1 MFFNEIELLKVR
13 LEEIHSVV
21 DFFVIC
27 ESPVTFRGEPK
38 PLHFKESEALFEKY
52 RHKIIHVVVD
62 DLPETQNP
70 WDREFAQRDALVRG
84 CRMADDDDMIMISDA
99 DEIPRRETVI
109 EVRNSDGFVAFDMP
123 MYQYYMNLRAEASG
137 WNRAFAV
144 SWKDRHQLRNF
155 TSGRVDKHL
164 VREDFRDRYKEI
176 SRAGWHFTYLGG
188 ADTIRTKLKSFSHT
202 EEWFQNMLNEQGI
215 ENQVVDGG
223 VVGNYWH
230 LAEYVPIDESFPEF
244 VRRNAEYFRQIG
256 YIKDIYEAHRE
267 LQVRARDLKEIAK
280 RQISDTSKLLAAS
293 SMIGVRK
300 FEKIVSVGTFCAAAA
315 HLREAGLRDAAYPFD
330 WLFSNPA
337 FAADCIED
345 DFATFLDRQY
355 LQKVEG
361 QRKCRHEFY
370 QERYP
375 MGDGA
380 IFNHH
385 DPSSE
390 PDYSHFQRTIERFRA
405 VLTARG
411 STLFLM
417 MIGADSLNE
426 AMLKGIVRLHDA
438 LRAAP
443 MLVMVATES
452 HVEARGRLHVVWG
465 RPGLAIA
472 RVFVRSRISD
482 GMLFD
487 DKEDTDQI
495 ISFLKLIVHRNN
507 SSQ

>member
-1 MFFNEIELLKVR
+1 MKKIFDCFMFFNEIELLKVR

-315 HLREAGLRDAAYPFD
+315 HLREAGLRDAAY
-330 WLFSNPA
+330 
-337 FAADCIED
+337 
-345 DFATFLDRQY
+345 
-355 LQKVEG
+355 
-361 QRKCRHEFY
+361 
-370 QERYP
+370 
-375 MGDGA
+375 
-380 IFNHH
+380 
-385 DPSSE
+385 
-390 PDYSHFQRTIERFRA
+390 
-405 VLTARG
+405 
-411 STLFLM
+411 
-417 MIGADSLNE
+417 SLNE